1 MPVTPPL
8 SYPGVYI
15 QEVPSG
21 VRTIIGVAT
30 SLTAFI
36 GRARRGPANQ
46 PIFIENF
53 GGFQRQFGDLWGLS
67 TMSYAVQQYFNN
79 GGGQA
84 LIVRV
89 VDATATRAALS
100 LPAGAESLELEAAS
114 EGAWG
119 TQLSAAIDHDEHPGP
134 SNDFNL
140 TIYEGFNAATGQ
152 ALLTESYPNVSIDPA
167 SRRYVRDF
175 LRERSQLVRV
185 RLPVPGTRPDP
196 TTLGNPQGTTTPGS
210 DGGPITDPLVVGAP
224 LAKTGIYALEKAD
237 LFNILCI
244 PPLEQ
249 EVDVATGT
257 WTDALTYCKR
267 RRAMLIIDPPG
278 GWDDPEDVIAGVPTG
293 LRDPN
298 AALYFPRI
306 RMPDP
311 RLENRPRAFVPCG
324 AVAGIYARTDGS
336 RGVWKAP
343 AGQEATI
350 VGALELTVKL
360 TDGEN
365 GRLNQ
370 IGVNCL
376 RTFNLGGVG
385 LNVVWG
391 ARTLRGA
398 DVLASEWKYIPVRRT
413 ALFIEET
420 LYRNTQWVVFEP
432 NDEPLWAQIRLNI
445 GAFMHDLFRQ
455 GAFQGSTPRDAYFV
469 KCDKETTTQN
479 DIDRGIVNIIVGFA
493 PLKPAEFVVIYIQQI
508 AGQIQT

>member
-1 MPVTPPL
+1 MPVTPAL

-21 VRTIIGVAT
+21 VRTIIGVPT
-30 SLTAFI
+30 SMTAFI
-36 GRARRGPANQ
+36 GRARRGPLNQ
-46 PIFIENF
+46 PTFIENF
-53 GGFQRQFGDLWGLS
+53 GGFQRRFGDLWQPS
-67 TMSYAVQQYFNN
+67 TMSYAVQQYFTN

-89 VDATATRAALS
+89 ADAAASRATLS
-100 LPAGAESLELEAAS
+100 LPAGGSTLELEAAS

-119 TQLSAAIDHDEHPGP
+119 DQLFAAVDHDEHPSP
-134 SNDFNL
+134 SDDFNL
-140 TIYEGFNAATGQ
+140 TIYEGFDAATGQ
-152 ALLTESYPNVSIDPA
+152 ALLTESYPNVSIDTT
-167 SRRYVRDF
+167 SRRYVEKV
-175 LRERSQLVRV
+175 LEERSELVRA
-185 RLPVPGTRPDP
+185 RMVPGTRP
-196 TTLGNPQGTTTPGS
+196 NATTPGSPLAVTTQGS
-210 DGGPITDPLVVGAP
+210 DGGPITDLLVVGG
-224 LAKTGIYALEKAD
+224 LLSKSGIYALEKAD

-244 PPLEQ
+244 PPLQ
-249 EVDVATGT
+249 PDVDVGT
-257 WTDALTYCKR
+257 NTWSAALAYCKS
-267 RRAMLIIDPPG
+267 RRAMLIVDSPAAWNDP
-278 GWDDPEDVIAGVPTG
+278 DDVIPNVPST

-298 AALYFPRI
+298 AALYFPRV
-306 RMPDP
+306 RMSDP
-311 RLENRPRAFVPCG
+311 LLENRPRNFAPCG
-324 AVAGIYARTDGS
+324 AVAGIYARTDGT
-336 RGVWKAP
+336 RGVWKAA
-343 AGQEATI
+343 AGQEAT
-350 VGALELTVKL
+350 VAGALDFSVKL
-360 TDGEN
+360 SDGEN
-365 GRLNQ
+365 GRLNP

-376 RTFNLGGVG
+376 RTFNIGGVG
-385 LNVVWG
+385 INVVWG

-398 DVLASEWKYIPVRRT
+398 DVLASEWKYVPVRRT

-432 NDEPLWAQIRLNI
+432 NDEPLWAQIRLSI